1 MKLKFFFFIIIV
13 FVKTYGQNDSIS
25 VTMPD
30 KTIFKISLQENK
42 LLEKYKA
49 QPEKYDFKTETELLD
64 RFKVI
69 TLKKREIAKIKAVTE
84 KREQNI
90 AQTEKE
96 TEQIEKH
103 IAQTEKETEQIEK
116 HIAQTEKETEQ
127 IRAETEQIRA
137 EKEQLQQ
144 KLSLINQDIKDLDNQ
159 FKELFEKQLGRKVTE
174 QEREKYYEECLILN
188 KNDLKIKEIIAN
200 KNIVEAKKYLE
211 KIRNQKKS
219 DLPFINTFYEI
230 LKSELEKLIK

>member
-69 TLKKREIAKIKAVTE
+69 TLKKREIAKIKT
-84 KREQNI
+84 
-90 AQTEKE
+90 E
-96 TEQIEKH
+96 TEQIRAEK
-103 IAQTEKETEQIEK
+103 EQIEK

-127 IRAETEQIRA
+127 IRAETEQIRAEKEQIRAEKEQIRA

-230 LKSELEKLIK
+230 LKSELEKINK

>member
-49 QPEKYDFKTETELLD
+49 HPEKYDFKRETELLD

-69 TLKKREIAKIKAVTE
+69 TLKKREIAKIKAETE

-96 TEQIEKH
+96 TEQIEKR
-103 IAQTEKETEQIEK
+103 IAQTEK
-116 HIAQTEKETEQ
+116 
-127 IRAETEQIRA
+127 ETEQIRA

-188 KNDLKIKEIIAN
+188 KNDLKIKEIVAN
-200 KNIVEAKKYLE
+200 KNIVEAKKFLE

-219 DLPFINTFYEI
+219 DLPFINTYYEI
-230 LKSELEKLIK
+230 LKSELEKINK

>member
-25 VTMPD
+25 VTMSD

-49 QPEKYDFKTETELLD
+49 HPEKYDFKTETELLD

-69 TLKKREIAKIKAVTE
+69 TLKKREIAKIKAETE

-90 AQTEKE
+90 AQTEK
-96 TEQIEKH
+96 
-103 IAQTEKETEQIEK
+103 
-116 HIAQTEKETEQ
+116 
-127 IRAETEQIRA
+127 ETEQIRA

-200 KNIVEAKKYLE
+200 KNIVEAKKFLE

-219 DLPFINTFYEI
+219 DLPFINTYYEI
-230 LKSELEKLIK
+230 LKSELEKINK

>member
-103 IAQTEKETEQIEK
+103 IAQTEKETEQI
-116 HIAQTEKETEQ
+116 
-127 IRAETEQIRA
+127 RA

-230 LKSELEKLIK
+230 LKSELEKINK

>member
-84 KREQNI
+84 KREQN
-90 AQTEKE
+90 
-96 TEQIEKH
+96 